1 MKVTDLTHIIYSSMP
16 VYPGTEQP
24 ILQKANT
31 LERDGFQEAKITMYS
46 HTGTHIDA
54 PAHMLQNGHYLDDFE
69 IDKFIGKA
77 MILDFSNIKVSSI
90 ELDNLRLHEEKIK
103 NVEFVIIKTGWSNY
117 WGDNKYYEDFPS
129 LSEES
134 ARWLSQFE
142 LKGIGIDAISID
154 NINTDTF
161 PVHKI
166 FLSKN
171 ILIIENLTNLES
183 VDNEYF
189 IISIMPLKSKSAD
202 GSPVRAFS
210 IEDGDSSCVFTKIT

>member
-1 MKVTDLTHIIYSSMP
+1 MKVTDLTHIIYSEMP

-24 ILQKANT
+24 ILQRANT
-31 LERDGFQEAKITMYS
+31 LEKDGFQEAKITMYS

-54 PAHMLQNGHYLDDFE
+54 PAHMLQDGLYLDDFK
-69 IDKFIGKA
+69 INQFIGKA
-77 MILDFSNIKVSSI
+77 MILDFSNSKSLWID
-90 ELDNLRLHEEKIK
+90 LDKLRPYEEKIK
-103 NVEFVIIKTGWSNY
+103 KVDFIIIKTGWSKY
-117 WGDNKYYEDFPS
+117 WGDNKYYGNFPS
-129 LSEES
+129 LSEE
-134 ARWLSQFE
+134 AALWLSEFE

-154 NINTDTF
+154 HMNTDTF

-183 VDNEYF
+183 LDNKHF
-189 IISIMPLKSKSAD
+189 ILSIMPLKNKDAD

-210 IEDGDSSCVFTKIT
+210 IEAEDID